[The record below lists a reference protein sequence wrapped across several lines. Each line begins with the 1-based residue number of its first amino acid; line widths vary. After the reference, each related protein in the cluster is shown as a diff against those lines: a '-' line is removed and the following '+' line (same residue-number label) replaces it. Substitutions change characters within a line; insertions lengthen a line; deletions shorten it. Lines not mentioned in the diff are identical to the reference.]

1 VALPHRPP
9 PVASTFRCCHLCG
22 ALYTPAHPCGCRPRI
37 VPHVLAHEARPA
49 PPLTVWPLLGVAV
62 VLVALLLGLL
72 GAKGCP

>member
-1 VALPHRPP
+1 
-9 PVASTFRCCHLCG
+9 
-22 ALYTPAHPCGCRPRI
+22 
-37 VPHVLAHEARPA
+37 VLAHEARPA